1 MASLS
6 SKVKQYC
13 ANNGVASVDFMTD
26 VLLQDDSNGQG
37 PYIKEWN
44 ISSVAKPTD
53 EQLNA
58 VDSAADLE
66 ERQNAVRNEEGFTGN
81 PASTDT
87 FFGIV
92 LGNTF
97 DIGKPTDAT
106 VGAASLS
113 TDFFVKNAQT
123 LTTLSMAG
131 STNGAMVGP
140 VTISGTITIPSGST
154 FVIL

>member
-13 ANNGVASVDFMTD
+13 ANNGVAEVDFLSD

-44 ISSVAKPTD
+44 VSGVAQPTD

-66 ERQNAVRNEEGFTGN
+66 ERQNAVRATRKTAYGDLGSQLDMQYWDNVNGTTTWKDHVAAVKTAN
-81 PASTDT
+81 P
-87 FFGIV
+87 I
-92 LGNTF
+92 
-97 DIGKPTDAT
+97 PTE
-106 VGAASLS
+106 
-113 TDFFVKNAQT
+113 
-123 LTTLSMAG
+123 
-131 STNGAMVGP
+131 
-140 VTISGTITIPSGST
+140 
-154 FVIL
+154 

>member
-6 SKVKQYC
+6 NKVRQYC
-13 ANNGVASVDFMTD
+13 ANNGVANVDFMMD

-66 ERQNAVRNEEGFTGN
+66 ERQNAVRATRRAAYG
-81 PASTDT
+81 D
-87 FFGIV
+87 
-92 LGNTF
+92 LGNQLDMQYHDSVDGTSTWK
-97 DIGKPTDAT
+97 DHVAKVKTDNPIPTE
-106 VGAASLS
+106 
-113 TDFFVKNAQT
+113 
-123 LTTLSMAG
+123 
-131 STNGAMVGP
+131 
-140 VTISGTITIPSGST
+140 
-154 FVIL
+154 

>member
-6 SKVKQYC
+6 SKVKTYC

-44 ISSVAKPTD
+44 ISNVAQPTD

-66 ERQNAVRNEEGFTGN
+66 ERQNTVRAARKTAYGDLGDQLDMQYHDNVNGTTTWKDHVAAVKTAN
-81 PASTDT
+81 P
-87 FFGIV
+87 I
-92 LGNTF
+92 
-97 DIGKPTDAT
+97 PTE
-106 VGAASLS
+106 
-113 TDFFVKNAQT
+113 
-123 LTTLSMAG
+123 
-131 STNGAMVGP
+131 
-140 VTISGTITIPSGST
+140 
-154 FVIL
+154 

>member
-13 ANNGVASVDFMTD
+13 ANNGVAEVDFLRD

-44 ISSVAKPTD
+44 ISSVAQPTD

-66 ERQNAVRNEEGFTGN
+66 ERQNAVRATRRSAYGDLGDQLDMQYHDSVDGTSTWKDHVAKVKTDN
-81 PASTDT
+81 P
-87 FFGIV
+87 I
-92 LGNTF
+92 
-97 DIGKPTDAT
+97 PTE
-106 VGAASLS
+106 
-113 TDFFVKNAQT
+113 
-123 LTTLSMAG
+123 
-131 STNGAMVGP
+131 
-140 VTISGTITIPSGST
+140 
-154 FVIL
+154 

>member
-13 ANNGVASVDFMTD
+13 ANNGVANVDFMTD

-66 ERQNAVRNEEGFTGN
+66 ERQNAVRATRRAAYG
-81 PASTDT
+81 D
-87 FFGIV
+87 
-92 LGNTF
+92 LGNQLDMQYHDSVDGTSTWK
-97 DIGKPTDAT
+97 DHVAKVKTDNPIPTE
-106 VGAASLS
+106 
-113 TDFFVKNAQT
+113 
-123 LTTLSMAG
+123 
-131 STNGAMVGP
+131 
-140 VTISGTITIPSGST
+140 
-154 FVIL
+154 

>member
-13 ANNGVASVDFMTD
+13 ANNGVAEVDFLTD

-44 ISSVAKPTD
+44 VSGVAQPTA

-66 ERQNAVRNEEGFTGN
+66 ERQNAVRATRRAAYGDLGAQLDMQYHDSVDGTTTWKDHVAAVKTAN
-81 PASTDT
+81 P
-87 FFGIV
+87 I
-92 LGNTF
+92 
-97 DIGKPTDAT
+97 PTE
-106 VGAASLS
+106 
-113 TDFFVKNAQT
+113 
-123 LTTLSMAG
+123 
-131 STNGAMVGP
+131 
-140 VTISGTITIPSGST
+140 
-154 FVIL
+154 